1 MGSIYLRDALI
12 DPSPA
17 SREAYVAELIQTG
30 QNVDRVMS
38 AYRPLVA
45 STEEQEPWDRLQAEL
60 IDYRQSREVALTEDA
75 RRHPRRGCRPA
86 SGAVGAGA

>member
-45 STEEQEPWDRLQAEL
+45 ST
-60 IDYRQSREVALTEDA
+60 V
-75 RRHPRRGCRPA
+75 
-86 SGAVGAGA
+86 